1 MVSRNHTKVTREVEP
16 LKAPNF
22 WPLRHADPIL
32 NRRHCG
38 PDLLDATVAAIAA
51 MDAVQTLGYIAVRF

>member
-1 MVSRNHTKVTREVEP
+1 MVSRNPAKVTREAEP

-38 PDLLDATVAAIAA
+38 PDLPDTTVATAAA
-51 MDAVQTLGYIAVRF
+51 MDAVQTLEYIAVRF